1 MKQLLKVLSFF
12 LLFTSIILSQRDFKY
27 DRVLQVNAELP
38 KLGFIIE
45 KTGSDSFLVFYEI
58 KIYNAESNKFIQS
71 FNMSDYY
78 IYYSKYEFPIDSL
91 VDMNFDNYKDLC
103 IYGGSGQNGKN
114 SFYSIFLYDSL
125 SGKFY
130 KKPSFDTIYNFII
143 NYKTKEI
150 EEYTWPGACTYDCV
164 TWNTYIVEKNK
175 LVLIETSYID
185 IDSETGSVQR
195 IIEKYKDGELISK
208 DKVSMEEEVN

>member
-12 LLFTSIILSQRDFKY
+12 LLFTSIILSQKDFKY
-27 DRVLQVNAELP
+27 DRVLQVNEDLP

-78 IYYSKYEFPIDSL
+78 IYYSNYEFPIDSL

-103 IYGGSGQNGKN
+103 VYGGSGQNGKN

-130 KKPSFDTIYNFII
+130 KSPSFDTIYNFII
-143 NYKTKEI
+143 NYKSKEI

-164 TWNTYIVEKNK
+164 TWNTYIVEKNN